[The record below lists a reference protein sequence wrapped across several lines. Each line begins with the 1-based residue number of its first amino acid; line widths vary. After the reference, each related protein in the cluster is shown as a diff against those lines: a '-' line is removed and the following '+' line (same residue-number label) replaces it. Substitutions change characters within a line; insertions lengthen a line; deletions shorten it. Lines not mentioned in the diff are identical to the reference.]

1 MKRGKSWLG
10 VGALCFMVM
19 ACGPLIW
26 SGALAAQGDK
36 IQEPCS
42 SSPGQNEEV
51 QLTYQDY
58 TNLIAGNNMD
68 ATILAKWVN
77 PEGWLEYAEDMNQI
91 WNRFEQKQLKP
102 IRAWAT
108 QELGSSQAVEG
119 TVFYP
124 FSGPDVANI
133 LAFFPQAKNYLLIGL
148 EPVGSLPILQPGKNE
163 PFYSGLE
170 QSLGELLRLNYFI
183 THMMASDLVKRE
195 LDGVLP
201 VLLYFLGRENVRVL
215 EVNYWQM
222 QPDGTIT
229 EKPAKGGEKL
239 TGVGIPGVKIL
250 FQRGE
255 GEPEQTLYYFRFNLQ
270 DNSWRSNPQFVKFLT
285 GFAPFRSFVKA
296 ASYLMFNPQFGDIRQ
311 FLLDQSQVV
320 LQTDEGVPL
329 RYFEPDKWDRRFYGK
344 YSCPIQVFAK
354 CFQADMAD
362 IYRNGQN
369 PKPLPFVIG
378 YHARPNSSNLLLA
391 SRRAIMA
398 EEEAKRNNGALGER
412 NF

>member
-26 SGALAAQGDK
+26 SGTLAAQGDK

-102 IRAWAT
+102 IREWAT

-270 DNSWRSNPQFVKFLT
+270 DNSWRSNPQFVKFLK

-320 LQTDEGVPL
+320 LQTDEGIPL

-391 SRRAIMA
+391 SRRTIVA

-412 NF
+412 DF

>member
-10 VGALCFMVM
+10 VIALYVIIM
-19 ACGPLIW
+19 ACGPLVW
-26 SGALAAQGDK
+26 SGQGAAQGDK
-36 IQEPCS
+36 IHATCNPSPS
-42 SSPGQNEEV
+42 SGQNTEV

-68 ATILAKWVN
+68 AAILAKWVN
-77 PEGWLEYAEDMNQI
+77 LEGWFEYAEDMNQT
-91 WNRFEQKQLKP
+91 WHRFEQKHLKP
-102 IRAWAT
+102 MRVWAT
-108 QELGSSQAVEG
+108 QELGSSQTVEG

-124 FSGPDVANI
+124 FSGPDVVNM
-133 LAFFPQAKNYLLIGL
+133 LAFFPKAKNYLLIGL
-148 EPVGSLPILQPGKNE
+148 EPVGSLPILQPGENE

-170 QSLGELLRLNYFI
+170 QSLGELLRVNYFI
-183 THMMASDLVKRE
+183 TQMMASDLVKRE

-215 EVNYWQM
+215 AVNYWQM

-270 DNSWRSNPQFVKFLT
+270 DSSWRSNPRFVTFLK
-285 GFAPFRSFVKA
+285 GFAPYRSFVKA
-296 ASYLMFNPQFGDIRQ
+296 ASYLMFSPQFADIRQ
-311 FLLDQSQVV
+311 FILDQSQLV

-329 RYFEPDKWDRRFYGK
+329 SYFEPERWDRRFYGK
-344 YSCPIQVFAK
+344 YSCPIPVFAK
-354 CFQADMAD
+354 CFQADLAGF
-362 IYRNGQN
+362 YRHGQHA
-369 PKPLPFVIG
+369 KPLPFVIG

-391 SRRAIMA
+391 SRRTIMA
-398 EEEAKRNNGALGER
+398 EGAAK
-412 NF
+412 